1 MLGKPRLRPD
11 LLLLLSLLLVILLN
25 PVLDHGDWRRLA
37 LTALTL
43 MPVILSAVRL
53 SQIKMWLWPSVL
65 LMLVYL
71 VFLVAS
77 LIFHN
82 RLLNGLH
89 WGLLAAFFAF
99 TAASL
104 FAYLANSRSIERS
117 HLYTA
122 VSIYLLIGYTWA
134 ALYCAWDVFDPGS
147 IQLGSQTTNHQ
158 SVLLYFSFV
167 TLSTIGYGDVVP
179 LSGEARMLA
188 VLEGV
193 TGVLYIAITVGILV
207 SSYRRGPDPHDP

>member
-1 MLGKPRLRPD
+1 MLGKLRLRPD

-25 PVLDHGDWRRLA
+25 PVLDHGDWRRLVLGA
-37 LTALTL
+37 I
-43 MPVILSAVRL
+43 MFIPVILSIVRL
-53 SQIKMWLWPSVL
+53 SEIRVWVWPSVL
-65 LMLVYL
+65 LMFGT
-71 VFLVAS
+71 VFFFVTS
-77 LIFHN
+77 NIFRSRELIGIHSCF
-82 RLLNGLH
+82 
-89 WGLLAAFFAF
+89 LAAFFAF
-99 TAASL
+99 TAVSL
-104 FAYLANSRSIERS
+104 FAYLANCRSIERA

-134 ALYCAWDVFDPGS
+134 ALYCAWDVFYPGS

-193 TGVLYIAITVGILV
+193 TGVLYIAVTVGILV
-207 SSYRRGPDPHDP
+207 SSYKRGAGQHDV